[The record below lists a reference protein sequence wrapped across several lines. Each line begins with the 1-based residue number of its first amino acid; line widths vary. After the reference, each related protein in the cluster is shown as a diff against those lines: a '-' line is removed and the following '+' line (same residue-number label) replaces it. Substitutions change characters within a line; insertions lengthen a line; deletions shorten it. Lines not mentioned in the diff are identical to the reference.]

1 MWLFSAL
8 FYFAQGHSQ
17 LRNLPLL
24 LLCLL
29 LQACT
34 QTQKGLGE
42 TVKLA
47 FLGVDDIQMTNEQ
60 IDTMPYASMYLRVNG
75 GQQIFVVL
83 GFNENGQQKWIT
95 RDKAMVVTQHGR
107 LVKTLGMADNL
118 NDVSNLNNDPL
129 RDALH
134 LIDGASWTR
143 TLRWTES
150 GKPQAGTAVSHFSR
164 QKDEVLQLAGQSV
177 ACRVWQEEVS
187 IAESGESWRNTF
199 WVDISTGQVRQSLQM
214 LGADYIPVESTIL
227 KPAKS

>member
-1 MWLFSAL
+1 M
-8 FYFAQGHSQ
+8 
-17 LRNLPLL
+17 RNLPLL

-60 IDTMPYASMYLRVNG
+60 IDNMPYASMYLRVNG

-95 RDKAMVVTQHGR
+95 RDKAMLVTQHGR
-107 LVKTLGMADNL
+107 MVKTLGMGDNL
-118 NDVSNLNNDPL
+118 NEVSNLDSDPL

-134 LIDGASWTR
+134 LTEGASWTR
-143 TLRWTES
+143 TLRWTE
-150 GKPQAGTAVSHFSR
+150 GGTPQAGTAVSHFSR
-164 QKDEVLQLAGQSV
+164 LKDEVLQLVGQPV
-177 ACRVWQEEVS
+177 ACRVWQEDVS

-199 WVDISTGQVRQSLQM
+199 WVDISSGQVRQSLQM

>member
-1 MWLFSAL
+1 M
-8 FYFAQGHSQ
+8 
-17 LRNLPLL
+17 RNLPLL
-24 LLCLL
+24 ILCLL

-47 FLGVDDIQMTNEQ
+47 FFGADDIQMTNQQ
-60 IDTMPYASMYLRVNG
+60 IDSLPYASMYLRVND

-95 RDKAMVVTQHGR
+95 RDRAMLVTQHGR

-118 NDVSNLNNDPL
+118 NDVSNLANDPL

-134 LIDGASWTR
+134 LSDGASWAR
-143 TLRWTES
+143 VMSWTEN
-150 GKPQAGTAVSHFSR
+150 GQPRAATATSR
-164 QKDEVLQLAGQSV
+164 FTRLKDEVLQLAGEPV

-187 IAESGESWRNTF
+187 ADDGHAWRNTF
-199 WVDISTGQVRQSLQM
+199 WIDTTSGQVRQARQM
-214 LGADYIPVESTIL
+214 LGADTIPVEFTIL

>member
-1 MWLFSAL
+1 M
-8 FYFAQGHSQ
+8 
-17 LRNLPLL
+17 RNLPLL

-47 FLGVDDIQMTNEQ
+47 LLGVDDIQMTNQQ
-60 IDTMPYASMYLRVNG
+60 IDNMPYASMYLRVNG

-95 RDKAMVVTQHGR
+95 RDKAMLVTQQGR
-107 LVKTLGMADNL
+107 LVKTLGMTDNL
-118 NDVSNLNNDPL
+118 NNVSNLDNDPL

-134 LIDGASWTR
+134 LTDGASWTR
-143 TLRWTES
+143 TLRWTEGGQPHS
-150 GKPQAGTAVSHFSR
+150 DTAISR
-164 QKDEVLQLAGQSV
+164 FTRVQDEVLQLAGQSV

-187 IAESGESWRNTF
+187 TTEGGESWRNTF
-199 WVDISTGQVRQSLQM
+199 WVDISSGQVRQSRQM
-214 LGADYIPVESTIL
+214 LGTDSIPVEFTIL

>member
-8 FYFAQGHSQ
+8 FYFAQGHTQ
-17 LRNLPLL
+17 VRNLPLL
-24 LLCLL
+24 ILCLL

-47 FLGVDDIQMTNEQ
+47 FFGADDIQMTNQQ
-60 IDTMPYASMYLRVNG
+60 IDSLPYASMYLRVND

-95 RDKAMVVTQHGR
+95 RDRAMLVTQHGR

-118 NDVSNLNNDPL
+118 NDVSNLANDPL

-134 LIDGASWTR
+134 LSDGASWAR
-143 TLRWTES
+143 AMSWTEN
-150 GKPQAGTAVSHFSR
+150 GQPRAATATSR
-164 QKDEVLQLAGQSV
+164 FTRLKDEVLQLAGEPV

-187 IAESGESWRNTF
+187 ADDGHAWRNTF
-199 WVDISTGQVRQSLQM
+199 WIDTTSGQVRQARQM
-214 LGADYIPVESTIL
+214 LGADTIPVEFTIL